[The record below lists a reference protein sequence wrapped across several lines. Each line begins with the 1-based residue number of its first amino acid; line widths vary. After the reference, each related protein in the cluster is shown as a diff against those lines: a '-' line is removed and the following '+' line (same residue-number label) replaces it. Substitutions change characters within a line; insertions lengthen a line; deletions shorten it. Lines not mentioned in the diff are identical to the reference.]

1 MDKTLKSKYLLRKV
15 SGSKARYTHK
25 PAFSERRGR
34 KKEFGSELPTRD
46 KMKKRG
52 ISYLD
57 TSLVKRWLYSQTEKN
72 FDIVYSEFLTRV
84 QPKYKEEYKD
94 CIFRYVVR
102 ANDVV
107 ITDSGQVLQMAS
119 YGRLTTKIYPQY
131 TPFFVCPETNIL
143 KRVESNY
150 LSQPNSTNDGST

>member
-1 MDKTLKSKYLLRKV
+1 MDRTLKSKYLIRKV

-25 PAFSERRGR
+25 PDFSETRGR
-34 KKEFGSELPTRD
+34 VKEFGSELPPRD

-107 ITDSGQVLQMAS
+107 IANSGQVMQKLDMVDLRRKFIRNTCLFS
-119 YGRLTTKIYPQY
+119 CVLIPI
-131 TPFFVCPETNIL
+131 F
-143 KRVESNY
+143 
-150 LSQPNSTNDGST
+150 